1 LRQVQRR
8 RAGTAETHG
17 GGCWELCS
25 GELAAR
31 AGQQASVVAIGVLV
45 GVGAV
50 RVGGASDQRVE
61 FTVRLHRRGGGSA
74 VARLLRARGHGG
86 WVFMAWRVG
95 EGGSRGSTPYKVAVW
110 VRMGGEARRPI
121 ANQGRRCARTAAT
134 PLGGRRSGR
143 EHVAHRERVGMA
155 VRRGRPHDARTGGW

>member
-1 LRQVQRR
+1 
-8 RAGTAETHG
+8 
-17 GGCWELCS
+17 
-25 GELAAR
+25 
-31 AGQQASVVAIGVLV
+31 V

-50 RVGGASDQRVE
+50 RVGGASDPRVE
-61 FTVRLHRRGGGSA
+61 FTVRLHRRGGSPA

-110 VRMGGEARRPI
+110 ARMGDEARRPI

-134 PLGGRRSGR
+134 PLGGRRGGR
-143 EHVAHRERVGMA
+143 ARGAQGEGQEGGSTRAAPRRTDRRVVGCLD
-155 VRRGRPHDARTGGW
+155 VRSRGNRGGRTRHGAGHAFDAQAQNSAAYPCLTANTHDF